1 MGVIDAVSAT
11 APDATAKVAARKSN
25 LFLSEAERRHGLD
38 GSAPAGDAGLMFT
51 LYTRRGGPAQ
61 ALVLDQG
68 AALPAD
74 AVWLDVNQ
82 PDHAEEAQ
90 LEALLGFDVPTR
102 DELRAIEPSSRLY
115 RENDA
120 TYVTAT
126 LVWKSDALRPETTE
140 VAFILKGPLLVTIR
154 YADPR
159 AFDAVA
165 ARARVDQAVC
175 GSGASALVTLIEA
188 IVDRASEVLERAG
201 RETDAL
207 SDRVFAAP
215 PAGKRRSSADLE
227 DALAKLAG
235 LQKLTAKASESLVSL
250 GRAIGFLM
258 LAPEIAAERGLRERL
273 KSIGRD
279 IQSLTDHATFVAGNI
294 NFNLEASLGLISIE
308 QNAIIKIFSIA
319 AVVLLPP
326 TLVATIYGMNFK
338 AMPELDWIFGYP
350 FALGLMI
357 VSAIVPYL
365 IFKRRGW
372 L

>member
-1 MGVIDAVSAT
+1 MHALI
-11 APDATAKVAARKSN
+11 
-25 LFLSEAERRHGLD
+25 
-38 GSAPAGDAGLMFT
+38 
-51 LYTRRGGPAQ
+51 TRSGETRD
-61 ALVLDQG
+61 LVFEGG
-68 AALPAD
+68 AALPPE
-74 AVWLDVNQ
+74 AVWLDLNQ
-82 PDHAEEAQ
+82 PDTEEEAR
-90 LEALLGFDVPTR
+90 LEALLGIDLPTR

-115 RENDA
+115 RENGA
-120 TYVTAT
+120 AYVHAT
-126 LVWKSDALRPETTE
+126 LVWKSDALRPETTD

-154 YADPR
+154 YANPR

-175 GSGASALVTLIEA
+175 ASGAATLVNLIEA
-188 IVDRASEVLERAG
+188 IVDRTAEVLERAG

-207 SDRVFAAP
+207 SDRVFAKP
-215 PAGKRRSSADLE
+215 PAGKRRSSEELE
-227 DALAKLAG
+227 AALAKLAG
-235 LQKLTAKASESLVSL
+235 LQKLAAKASESLVSL

-258 LAPEIAAERGLRERL
+258 LAPEIAAEKGLRERL

-326 TLVATIYGMNFK
+326 TLVATVYGMNFK
-338 AMPELDWIFGYP
+338 VMPELGWSFGYP
-350 FALGLMI
+350 LAIGLMI